1 MKKLSV
7 LALAL
12 FYFNTV
18 FAQSDTLEVTLDIV
32 TLTQSL
38 NNSPHEINTGVG
50 QVFKSEQLIYL
61 PITTGESKAFKLIEY
76 DILPAALRKEIKTF
90 YGYMLDD
97 ANVKCRLTIANG
109 QISANLT
116 IDGKHIAIEKN
127 NRLASSNTYLVYE
140 AIQTPSTCEVE
151 RKVKDEIDNPSP
163 GNSIMFNSHGTQLRT
178 YRLALL
184 VTNAFYTAG
193 GGNDAAVNLYVASII
208 NNINGI
214 YEKEIAV
221 RFRLVSPNNP
231 TSSNVF
237 YNYAGATD
245 LNTVHNEVT
254 NRFGNSNYDVG
265 HVLLPS
271 GGGVAGLGVVCNS
284 FQKGAGLSGV
294 SSANDILIFAHEL
307 GHQFDADH
315 TFNGNGSGNCGPSN
329 RGNND
334 AYEPGSGNT
343 IMSYA
348 TICTPEIYN
357 LIGGKVP
364 YFHTRSQTTMI
375 SYITNA
381 GCGTIA
387 NTNNAVPVVAAL
399 TPVTIPKNTP
409 FLLSG
414 AATDANGDP
423 LNYTWEQYDLA
434 AVSDTGSLGNT
445 PNNVGTIAV
454 NSTSAPL
461 FRTRQSTSGT
471 RSFPDI
477 LYVLNNANNPDD
489 KVGEDLP
496 NVSRTISFRL
506 TVRDS
511 KAGGGGVAFQ
521 QVAVTVANSGPL
533 AISSF
538 NVPTTIAA
546 GSTQTISWNR
556 NGTEAISANVKI
568 SLSVDGGNTFPFI
581 LIASTP
587 NDGSQVVN
595 FPTNVVATTNARI
608 KVSSLHHPT
617 AEFFDINN
625 APITVTSG
633 CLAISNFICPDNA
646 ISANQGAGSLNLNV
660 AGSYLGKLSGG
671 TKTIS
676 FTEALQPMYVY
687 SDASKTSCHEA
698 YSTPGVFLKFRVSKT
713 GTYAVNA
720 STDVDGS
727 TVSTVY
733 NSGTFNC
740 SSFVSSNAHS
750 AISWSGSYL
759 VQLNECTDYWVSGND
774 VFGGNNNVMISV
786 SGSGDVFEILT
797 APAGFSYTYTAVSKA
812 NNQIAAISSTANFTT
827 LGAGNYDVVG
837 LAYENSFNLNTIINQ
852 TTAQAYGTGSCLLFS
867 GNSKRVTVV
876 GVPCPSSLTLVAPTD
891 NIASGTI
898 KQEVSGAITATNK
911 VTGGNVKYDAG
922 QNIQLNPGFT
932 VDNGVVFSAYI
943 DGCGGQ

>member
-97 ANVKCRLTIANG
+97 TNVKCRLTIANG

-140 AIQTPSTCEVE
+140 AVQTPSTCEVE

-617 AEFFDINN
+617 AEFFDTNN

-633 CLAISNFICPDNA
+633 CLAVSNAICPITA
-646 ISANQGAGSLNLNV
+646 ISANQGDASLNLTL
-660 AGSYLGKLSGG
+660 AGSYVANAANNTVTATFTGQQVQRALLQGNGAGG
-671 TKTIS
+671 CTTVGTGTENSVIIPFQVSLAGTYTLPVNGVDGAVIQNNQTVNCANFVASNLVNSTYSSVFTANLTACTTYYFVVYNYQNIASASITIS
-676 FTEALQPMYVY
+676 G
-687 SDASKTSCHEA
+687 
-698 YSTPGVFLKFRVSKT
+698 PGNVSVVLPT
-713 GTYAVNA
+713 
-720 STDVDGS
+720 
-727 TVSTVY
+727 
-733 NSGTFNC
+733 
-740 SSFVSSNAHS
+740 
-750 AISWSGSYL
+750 
-759 VQLNECTDYWVSGND
+759 
-774 VFGGNNNVMISV
+774 
-786 SGSGDVFEILT
+786 
-797 APAGFSYTYTAVSKA
+797 PAGFSYTYTAVSKA